1 MTREARNRL
10 RCPGKLRANLSLC
23 YYDGSMEINVS
34 IEEKFAGCPKA
45 GWLRSV
51 AIAALKNEGADK
63 KAELSLIITG
73 QKKIH
78 ELNKAYLGEDRPTD
92 VLSFPMLT
100 EQDKVFVTAP
110 DGKKHLGEVLVSYP
124 QVVIQAE
131 EHGHAVEREMA
142 VLIIHGVLHLLGYD
156 HAGAAEGKKMRAR
169 EAAILGSLEEVP
181 A

>member
-1 MTREARNRL
+1 MGERGLITRMSR
-10 RCPGKLRANLSLC
+10 KLRANHSLC

-34 IEEKFAGCPKA
+34 IEEKFAGCPKV
-45 GWLRSV
+45 GWLRGV
-51 AIAALKNEGADK
+51 AMAALKNEGADK
-63 KAELSLIITG
+63 KAELSLNITG

-100 EQDKVFVTAP
+100 EPDKVFVTAP
-110 DGKKHLGEVLVSYP
+110 DGIKHLGEVIISFP

-131 EHGHAVEREMA
+131 EHGHAAEREMA

-156 HAGAAEGKKMRAR
+156 HAGAAERKKMQSR
-169 EAAILGSLEEVP
+169 EAAILDSLDEVL

>member
-1 MTREARNRL
+1 
-10 RCPGKLRANLSLC
+10 
-23 YYDGSMEINVS
+23 MEINVS
-34 IEEKFAGCPKA
+34 IEEKFAGCPKV

-51 AIAALKNEGADK
+51 AMAALKAEGTDK
-63 KAELSLIITG
+63 NAEFSLIITG

-100 EQDKVFVTAP
+100 ESDKGFVTAP
-110 DGKKHLGEVLVSYP
+110 DGKKHLGEVIISYP

-131 EHGHAVEREMA
+131 EHVHPAEREIA

-156 HAGAAEGKKMRAR
+156 HAKSAEGKKMRAR

>member
-1 MTREARNRL
+1 
-10 RCPGKLRANLSLC
+10 
-23 YYDGSMEINVS
+23 MEINVS
-34 IEEKFAGCPKA
+34 IEGKVAGCPKV
-45 GWLRSV
+45 GWLRSG
-51 AIAALKNEGADK
+51 ARAALKAEGADRN
-63 KAELSLIITG
+63 AELSLIITG
-73 QKKIH
+73 QEKIH

-100 EQDKVFVTAP
+100 ELVGAAFVTAP
-110 DGKKHLGEVLVSYP
+110 DGKSHLGEVIISYP

-131 EHGHAVEREMA
+131 DHGHPAEREIA

-169 EAAILGSLEEVP
+169 ESAILDSLDKVS